1 MQKYY
6 VTITYTDN
14 ASISPTAKTLNLYKK
29 AINSSMAITI
39 ASSLFG
45 ALMNY
50 TGSDGTNLYVITS
63 VTATL
68 IPEE

>member
-6 VTITYTDN
+6 ITITYTDN
-14 ASISPTAKTLNLYKK
+14 ASISPTPKTLNLYKK
-29 AINSSMAITI
+29 AINSSMAIAI
-39 ASSLFG
+39 ATSLFG

-50 TGSDGTNLYVITS
+50 TQSDGTNLYVITS